1 VTQIF
6 CKDNAP
12 EHNANKGR
20 GGRLVVARRYEASPE
35 QDEQNEQNEQGPQ
48 AEGRGGVSGQVN
60 KQK

>member
-6 CKDNAP
+6 CKDNAL

-35 QDEQNEQNEQGPQ
+35 QDEQNEQGPQ
-48 AEGRGGVSGQVN
+48 AEGRDGVSGQVN